1 MKEQKTIRKTLKKLG
16 VESYLRGYAYL
27 FVAIDERIRN
37 PEKGVFAKLWYE
49 EMAEMHSLPIENVFK
64 AVELAIS
71 VADEKQTNL
80 YQQLFKELPSSRDFI
95 EKTVE
100 YLTSKEE
107 KE

>member
-1 MKEQKTIRKTLKKLG
+1 MKQEKIRKILKRLG
-16 VESYLRGYAYL
+16 IESYLRGYTYL
-27 FVAIDERIRN
+27 FVAIDERIRD
-37 PEKGVFAKLWYE
+37 PERGIFAKLWYE

-95 EKTVE
+95 EKTVA
-100 YLTSKEE
+100 YLTKEE